1 MKAFDAWL
9 DHATAADLSA
19 LAVAIREGRIPFPP
33 RASAI
38 QRAGFDEGAIEF
50 LTRLPGAE
58 PLMVAWTLER
68 LADERRRAEDRY
80 ARMVRLVWSGA
91 SERTQ
96 GMRDTRE
103 VLEELFSKAE
113 HHVLISTYVIYQG
126 LSVFASLA
134 KRMREKPGLD
144 VELYVNLPSRTG
156 LDADEKAD
164 EKAFRETFV
173 REHWP
178 RKTRMPALYYDP
190 ESRKQGATRASLHAK
205 CVVVD
210 GRWAFITS
218 ANFTEAAQERNIE
231 SGVLLDHVHIAESL
245 VGRFRALRETGRLKG
260 IR

>member
-1 MKAFDAWL
+1 M
-9 DHATAADLSA
+9 S
-19 LAVAIREGRIPFPP
+19 IREGRIPFPP

-38 QRAGFDEGAIEF
+38 QMAGFGEGATEF
-50 LTRLPGAE
+50 LTGLPSTD
-58 PLMVAWTLER
+58 PQIVAWMLER

-103 VLEELFSKAE
+103 VLDELFSKAE
-113 HHVLISTYVIYQG
+113 RHVLISTYVIYQG
-126 LSVFASLA
+126 RSVFAPLA
-134 KRMREKPGLD
+134 KRMREKPALD

-156 LDADEKAD
+156 HDADEKAD
-164 EKAFRETFV
+164 VSAFRELFV

-178 RKTRMPALYYDP
+178 EKTRIPALYYDP

-231 SGVLLDHVHIAESL
+231 SGVLLDHVHVAESL
-245 VGRFRALRETGRLKG
+245 VGRFRALRDAGRLKG
-260 IR
+260 IK